1 MTDINKR
8 YPMKQNRKKK
18 LTREKVFG
26 RVRELKAG
34 IEMIKLLQQKD
45 PAYRNKGINKFL
57 DVLEDSIKEMQEE
70 LQWHGKI

>member
-8 YPMKQNRKKK
+8 YPMKRNRKKK
-18 LTREKVFG
+18 LTREKVFE

-45 PAYRNKGINKFL
+45 PSYRNKGINKFL
-57 DVLEDSIKEMQEE
+57 DVLEDSIKEMQEK
-70 LQWHGKI
+70 LQ